1 MVTKKRYD
9 NRFKAQVSL
18 EAISFRRVTEEQTKS
33 NVPFPK

>member
-18 EAISFRRVTEEQTKS
+18 EAIKEQRTVS
-33 NVPFPK
+33 EIANEYGVHLR